1 METRLLTAKEVTKL
15 QPGSLVIAVFT
26 TDSKRYR
33 AKIEKIVTN
42 NDGKRSFKVRYIDY
56 GNSSEV
62 EVSQL
67 YTWEPLLEAVPAQ
80 AICCKLNDLKV
91 FVEPILPGTKMAEH
105 FANSMKH
112 FSPLKMKV
120 KEILRSREDILKGK
134 RISSE
139 LVVNLE
145 CHSSAENILKK
156 LTVFPVLNGIMNV
169 ENISTSG
176 GQSLNN
182 LVLSKDRLDIIGEG
196 QAVPGVSVPPPPDH
210 LKHCPLSCDTLSEFS
225 LPAHPA
231 VAFSVDKVSKWLPCL
246 DRDIED
252 VSADQ
257 VKIEEDKSVKK
268 KKKPL
273 PKEPEFSK
281 SAATRRKLISDAKKD
296 CGSGESEKA
305 IPATKEKSHT
315 ESTMMRKKD
324 DHLFPSQDIRKFKE
338 VASCSVPELSYYKDD
353 LIREAFTEVSNV
365 RENPTEIN
373 QKVEIGS
380 EITND
385 NRPPPKWSF
394 QEIEVSFNI
403 AMSSLYN

>member
-1 METRLLTAKEVTKL
+1 METRLLTATEVIRL

-26 TDSKRYR
+26 TDSKLYR
-33 AKIEKIVTN
+33 AKVERIVTN

-56 GNSSEV
+56 GNSSEL

-80 AICCKLNDLKV
+80 AICCKLKDLKV
-91 FVEPILPGTKMAEH
+91 FVEPILPGTNTAEH

-112 FSPLKMKV
+112 FSPLKMRV

-134 RISSE
+134 RISTE

-145 CHSSAENILKK
+145 CHSSGENIFKK
-156 LTVFPVLNGIMNV
+156 LTVFPVLSEIMNV

-182 LVLSKDRLDIIGEG
+182 LVLSKDRLDIIEENR
-196 QAVPGVSVPPPPDH
+196 AVPGVSVPPPPDH
-210 LKHCPLSCDTLSEFS
+210 LKLCPLSCDTLSEFS

-246 DRDIED
+246 DRDIEN

-257 VKIEEDKSVKK
+257 VKTKKDNVVKK
-268 KKKPL
+268 TKNLL

-305 IPATKEKSHT
+305 ISATKEKSRT
-315 ESTMMRKKD
+315 ESSMMIKKD
-324 DHLFPSQDIRKFKE
+324 NHLFPSQDIRKFKE
-338 VASCSVPELSYYKDD
+338 VASCSDPETPNCKDD
-353 LIREAFTEVSNV
+353 LIKEVFTEVPELL
-365 RENPTEIN
+365 ENLMEIN
-373 QKVEIGS
+373 KKVKMGG

-385 NRPPPKWSF
+385 NRPLHKWKF
-394 QEIEVSFNI
+394 QDIEVILDIFC
-403 AMSSLYN
+403 LL

>member
-1 METRLLTAKEVTKL
+1 METRLLTATEVTKL

-26 TDSKRYR
+26 TDSKLYR
-33 AKIEKIVTN
+33 AKVERIVTN

-56 GNSSEV
+56 GNSSEL

-80 AICCKLNDLKV
+80 AICCKLKDLKV
-91 FVEPILPGTKMAEH
+91 FVEPILPGTKTSEH

-112 FSPLKMKV
+112 FSPLKMRV

-134 RISSE
+134 RISTE

-145 CHSSAENILKK
+145 CHSSGENILKK
-156 LTVFPVLNGIMNV
+156 LTVFPVLSEIMNV

-182 LVLSKDRLDIIGEG
+182 LVLSKDRLDIIEENR
-196 QAVPGVSVPPPPDH
+196 AVPGVSVPPPPDH
-210 LKHCPLSCDTLSEFS
+210 LKLCPLSCDTLSEFS

-246 DRDIED
+246 DRDIEN

-257 VKIEEDKSVKK
+257 VKIEEDRVFKK
-268 KKKPL
+268 TKKPL

-305 IPATKEKSHT
+305 ISATEEKSRT
-315 ESTMMRKKD
+315 ESSMIRKKD

-338 VASCSVPELSYYKDD
+338 VASCSDPETPNCKDD
-353 LIREAFTEVSNV
+353 LIREVFTEVPELL
-365 RENPTEIN
+365 ENLMEIN
-373 QKVEIGS
+373 KKVKMGG

-385 NRPPPKWSF
+385 NRPLHKWKF
-394 QEIEVSFNI
+394 QDIEVILDIFC
-403 AMSSLYN
+403 LL

>member
-1 METRLLTAKEVTKL
+1 METRLLTATEVTKL

-33 AKIEKIVTN
+33 AKVEKIVTN
-42 NDGKRSFKVRYIDY
+42 NDRRSFKVRYIDY

-80 AICCKLNDLKV
+80 AICCKLKDLKV
-91 FVEPILPGTKMAEH
+91 FVEPILPGTKTSEY

-112 FSPLKMKV
+112 FSPLKMRV
-120 KEILRSREDILKGK
+120 KEILRSRENILKGK
-134 RISSE
+134 RISTE

-145 CHSSAENILKK
+145 CHSSGENILKK
-156 LTVFPVLNGIMNV
+156 LTAFPVLNEIMNV

-182 LVLSKDRLDIIGEG
+182 LVLSKDRLDIIGDG
-196 QAVPGVSVPPPPDH
+196 QAGPGVSVPPPPDH

-257 VKIEEDKSVKK
+257 VTTEEDRAFKK
-268 KKKPL
+268 PKKPL

-281 SAATRRKLISDAKKD
+281 SAATRRKLISEAKKD

-305 IPATKEKSHT
+305 ISAPEEKSRT
-315 ESTMMRKKD
+315 ESSMMRKND

-338 VASCSVPELSYYKDD
+338 VASCSDPETPYPKDD
-353 LIREAFTEVSNV
+353 LIRKIFTEVPEV
-365 RENPTEIN
+365 LQNPTEIN
-373 QKVEIGS
+373 EKVKMGS

-385 NRPPPKWSF
+385 NRPPPKWKF
-394 QEIEVSFNI
+394 QDIEVI
-403 AMSSLYN
+403 